1 MKFVKDNLGKMRSN
15 FEEIRLQ
22 GYFRSGV

>member
-1 MKFVKDNLGKMRSN
+1 MKVFKVNLGKMRSN